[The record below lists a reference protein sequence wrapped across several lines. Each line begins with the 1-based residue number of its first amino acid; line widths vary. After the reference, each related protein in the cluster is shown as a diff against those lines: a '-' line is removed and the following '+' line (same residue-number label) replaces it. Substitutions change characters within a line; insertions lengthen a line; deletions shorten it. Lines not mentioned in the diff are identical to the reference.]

1 MRYINTHTLTHIFFI
16 SVLNSPEKLLEIC
29 YNRTHVTCQ
38 QIRNPSKPAIL
49 SLNPLGSTPT
59 QMYDTIKSLFWS
71 WCYEETWMYNQCT
84 QAQANNRWQ
93 FVPYV
98 RSTWDILQIQGSFL
112 AENRFLTL
120 LISDIFSL
128 FMSPSNSNTHSLE
141 AAKCKEEYK

>member
-1 MRYINTHTLTHIFFI
+1 MRYINTHTHTHIFFI

-29 YNRTHVTCQ
+29 YNGTHVTCQ
-38 QIRNPSKPAIL
+38 QINHSKPAIL
-49 SLNPLGSTPT
+49 PLNPLGSTPT

-71 WCYEETWMYNQCT
+71 WCYGEAWMYNQYT
-84 QAQANNRWQ
+84 QAQANDRWQ

-98 RSTWDILQIQGSFL
+98 TSTWDVLQMQGSFL

-120 LISDIFSL
+120 LIFDFFSL

-141 AAKCKEEYK
+141 AAKCKEEDK